1 MLQSRRRAI
10 NIGIQKII
18 MKTFRRRFYTALCS
32 GAAGGFAL
40 WLFMSL
46 PAQAALTPAEI
57 NDFRNTIGDHVEAAT
72 ILGGDYGVGG
82 GNYNGGSGDKNSEVS
97 ISKFGGEGD
106 VGSPQ
111 QLGSLDIGWQP
122 QLQGSMGYLT
132 AKNTYDSSSL
142 LHGDKNENKTFA
154 IQFGGGARF
163 WFNDAFSIA
172 PTFMGMYGHSENTY
186 TAKSAFALANLTEA
200 KQLGLIDWSA
210 DTWTIRPAM
219 DFQYKLTWH
228 RTIFTLSSD
237 PTYFY
242 TDTFNSSQ
250 ANVHISGNSVTW
262 QNKLDVDVP
271 LGVELFGH
279 ELRTGGFFS
288 RTELYDGIRDGLNS
302 EYLYEAHERLVLD
315 FLGELWKVQWI
326 GLGVSEYK
334 GNDFTG
340 WSVGADVAFRF

>member
-1 MLQSRRRAI
+1 MTMKKIRRLASLSARK
-10 NIGIQKII
+10 GV
-18 MKTFRRRFYTALCS
+18 
-32 GAAGGFAL
+32 AAGVA
-40 WLFMSL
+40 MSL
-46 PAQAALTPAEI
+46 LAALSVRAALTPQQI
-57 NDFRNTIGDHVEAAT
+57 SDFRNTIGDHVEAAT

-82 GNYNGGSGDKNSEVS
+82 GSFNGGSGDKNAEIS
-97 ISKFGGEGD
+97 ISKFGGSGD
-106 VGSPQ
+106 VGAPRP
-111 QLGSLDIGWQP
+111 LGDLGIGWQP
-122 QLQGSMGYLT
+122 RLQGSMGYLA
-132 AKNTYDSSSL
+132 AKNTYDAASV

-172 PTFMGMYGHSENTY
+172 PTFMGMYGHTENNY
-186 TAKSAFALANLTEA
+186 TANSAFAQANLAEA
-200 KQLGLIDWSA
+200 KQLGLVDWSA

-219 DFQYKLTWH
+219 DFQYKITWH

-250 ANVHISGNSVTW
+250 ANVHFSGNSVTW
-262 QNKLDVDVP
+262 ENKLDVDVP

-279 ELRTGGFFS
+279 ELRTGGYFS

-302 EYLYEAHERLVLD
+302 EYLYEVHPRLVLD

-326 GLGVSEYK
+326 GIGVSEFW
-334 GNDFTG
+334 GHDFTG